1 MARAIAVKERGG
13 VVETRYYGFDWSP
26 LPGRDGAAFAIHLA
40 QDASGRIIGRRH
52 ESFKPYPTKATDP
65 KTGSHH

>member
-1 MARAIAVKERGG
+1 MFIIITTVKMMM
-13 VVETRYYGFDWSP
+13 
-26 LPGRDGAAFAIHLA
+26 
-40 QDASGRIIGRRH
+40 SGRIIGRRH

>member
-1 MARAIAVKERGG
+1 MPKTVQRSATQ
-13 VVETRYYGFDWSP
+13 ETLYYGFDWSP
-26 LPGRDGAAFAIHLA
+26 ADSREKAAFAIHLDR
-40 QDASGRIIGRRH
+40 DASGRVTARRH